1 MIAGVPAD
9 IHGPC
14 YTQTLVHT
22 DAFTRRP
29 CHSQTLLRTDSCTHR
44 KVYTQTPLHTD
55 SFTHQRFHTQT
66 LVYAGEST
74 HRRVYIRRPFHIQTI
89 YTHRHTHTCMRP
101 FTPDSPKQKKS
112 RTNAL
117 LHTDSFT
124 SRPGYIQILLHVR
137 RGETSQLKHVHLST
151 SPKNECE
158 STYSDKAR

>member
-74 HRRVYIRRPFHIQTI
+74 HRRVYTGRLLFADRFTYRPFTHTDTQT
-89 YTHRHTHTCMRP
+89 HTHTCMRP

-137 RGETSQLKHVHLST
+137 RGETSQLRHVHLST
-151 SPKNECE
+151 SPKNE
-158 STYSDKAR
+158 